1 VDFRHAF
8 PWVFCSLELRISMFA
23 YKHEETKIRS
33 PEKRPMTVTVPRFKM
48 CFQNSLAR

>member
-1 VDFRHAF
+1 
-8 PWVFCSLELRISMFA
+8 MFA

-48 CFQNSLAR
+48 CFQNSLARWLPGTPRHLLWR